1 MKRVKYN
8 CPVELTVEVVGGKWK
23 SRIMWH
29 LSKKAYRH
37 GELRRLIPTIT
48 QKMLTQSLRELEEDG
63 LISRTIYEGNIP
75 KVEYFLTEY
84 GETTTPLLKL
94 MSEWGRNHKLREKEL
109 KEKGIK
115 EISH

>member
-1 MKRVKYN
+1 MKKKKYN
-8 CPVELTVEVVGGKWK
+8 CPVELAVEVVGGKWK

-63 LISRTIYEGNIP
+63 LISRTLYDDNIP
-75 KVEYFLTEY
+75 KVEYSLTEY
-84 GETTTPLLKL
+84 GRSTIPLLQL
-94 MSEWGRNHKLREKEL
+94 MSEWGRNHMQREKEL
-109 KEKGIK
+109 EETASK
-115 EISH
+115 SQ